1 MMIERKIKNNTKA
14 EIGYPVLP
22 IILHSTNE
30 FDVHGDWITP
40 VSAAA
45 IWGTKEACGAADRAG
60 VSAAVWESAAGWGT
74 SGLSDVKLPRR
85 RQTPSD
91 CGAPLWNCK
100 AFLSPLSSI
109 GSQVRH
115 EEY

>member
-1 MMIERKIKNNTKA
+1 MMIERKIKNETNA
-14 EIGYPVLP
+14 EIGYTVLP
-22 IILHSTNE
+22 AIPRSTNQ
-30 FDVHGDWITP
+30 FDVRGEWIMP

-45 IWGTKEACGAADRAG
+45 IWGTKEAYGAVDGAG
-60 VSAAVWESAAGWGT
+60 VSTAVWESAAGWGT

-91 CGAPLWNCK
+91 HCAALWNCK
-100 AFLSPLSSI
+100 AFMSPLSGT